1 MNRSRAGS
9 DQAIVSGCI
18 ANFSGMDVIDEC
30 LRSVLQQEGHIPI
43 EVLVHD
49 DASSDESATYIRNT
63 YPDVIPG
70 LLKSVWK
77 MDCAAHWRGKSTRKG
92 CFLTIIP

>member
-9 DQAIVSGCI
+9 DLPMVSVCI
-18 ANFSGMDVIDEC
+18 ANFNGMDVIDDC
-30 LRSVLQQEGHIPI
+30 LRSVLQQEGDIPI
-43 EVLVHD
+43 EVLDHD

-77 MDCAAHWRGKSTRKG
+77 ME
-92 CFLTIIP
+92 